1 MKIKKICIVGYGSH
15 VKNTIIPSL
24 DLKNINIKIITKKK
38 IDNFDTF
45 SNIELALKKLS
56 KDYIFF
62 NSTPPKFHYEI
73 SKLILLAGFNLI
85 VEKPLCLNISQL
97 KKLNILAKKNKLFIF
112 ENMMYFYSK
121 QFILLKKLLKKKN
134 IKEIHMNFSIPK
146 FNRNSFRKNNS
157 LDSSIVFDMG
167 CYPFSLISYF
177 GFSKKIYKIKYTTK
191 NKKINFIEILFK
203 SKKIKFIITLAIYV
217 AYKNY
222 VKIIYKNNSYY
233 QLNHFFYGKKIKK
246 DNYLFLFNKKKKEF
260 KINEENLFKNIF
272 NYSSQKLL
280 KLSKAQYFVI
290 KNYLISL
297 NQIKKYIKL

>member
-1 MKIKKICIVGYGSH
+1 
-15 VKNTIIPSL
+15 
-24 DLKNINIKIITKKK
+24 
-38 IDNFDTF
+38 
-45 SNIELALKKLS
+45 
-56 KDYIFF
+56 
-62 NSTPPKFHYEI
+62 
-73 SKLILLAGFNLI
+73 
-85 VEKPLCLNISQL
+85 
-97 KKLNILAKKNKLFIF
+97 
-112 ENMMYFYSK
+112 
-121 QFILLKKLLKKKN
+121 
-134 IKEIHMNFSIPK
+134 MNFSIPK

-290 KNYLISL
+290 KNYLINL